1 MPIELSIP
9 VRIITQDEYH
19 AIDRVMLG
27 QAFQIHNEYGRL
39 LDEEF
44 YKTELARRCSQVGLA
59 VAREVLIR
67 VRHGHFSQDYFID
80 LLLDGSTIIEGKCAQ
95 AITPAH
101 RGQTLN
107 YLLLAG
113 THHGS
118 LVNFRPFKVKR
129 EFVSTQLTH
138 DLRRRF
144 TVSRHHWPDDAA
156 HQRLLDVAC
165 AFCADVG
172 LGLDLTLYR
181 QAFTTLMGG
190 PSLEP
195 QPVAIFSGERVVHEQ
210 AMYLVTDDVGLAVT
224 AMSSLDDT
232 RRHLQRLLNNTRLKG
247 IAWINLPLNELR
259 FEFLERQNHG
269 GVKA

>member
-1 MPIELSIP
+1 MPIELSTPIR
-9 VRIITQDEYH
+9 VVTQDEYH

-27 QAFQIHNEYGRL
+27 HAFGIHNEYGRL
-39 LDEEF
+39 LDEKF
-44 YKTELARRCSQVGLA
+44 YKAELARRCSGVGLA

-67 VRHGHFSQDYFID
+67 VRHGQFSKDYFID

-95 AITPAH
+95 TITPAH

-107 YLLLAG
+107 YLLLSG

-118 LVNFRPFKVKR
+118 LVNFRPFRVKR

-138 DLRRRF
+138 DIRQRF
-144 TVSRHHWPDDAA
+144 TLNRHHWPDDAA
-156 HQRLLDVAC
+156 HQKLLDVAG

-195 QPVAIFSGERVVHEQ
+195 QPVAIFGGERVVHEQ
-210 AMYLVTDDVGLAVT
+210 AMYMVTADVGLAVT
-224 AMSSLDDT
+224 AMPSLDDT
-232 RRHLQRLLNNTRLKG
+232 RRHLQRLLNNTRLQG

-259 FEFLERQNHG
+259 LEFLSRQNHQG
-269 GVKA
+269 